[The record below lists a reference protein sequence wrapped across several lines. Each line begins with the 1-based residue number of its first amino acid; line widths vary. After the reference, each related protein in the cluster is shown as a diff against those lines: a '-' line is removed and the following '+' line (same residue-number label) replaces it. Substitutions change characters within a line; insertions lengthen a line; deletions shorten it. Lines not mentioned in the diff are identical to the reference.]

1 MKNIS
6 KIAAMLLI
14 GGSFVIQSCDG
25 VFDDLAINPN
35 QPSMGA
41 YFTTPEAV
49 NDAVLTMYGYVST
62 QRSLGA
68 SGSKTQIIRSDESII
83 QFRLWKTRYVWRN
96 LECKLLYY

>member
-35 QPSMGA
+35 QRVWELILLLP
-41 YFTTPEAV
+41 
-49 NDAVLTMYGYVST
+49 
-62 QRSLGA
+62 
-68 SGSKTQIIRSDESII
+68 
-83 QFRLWKTRYVWRN
+83 RL
-96 LECKLLYY
+96 

>member
-49 NDAVLTMYGYVST
+49 NDAVLTM
-62 QRSLGA
+62 
-68 SGSKTQIIRSDESII
+68 
-83 QFRLWKTRYVWRN
+83 
-96 LECKLLYY
+96 